1 MARDITKTF
10 LVGRLTRDAELTPIT
25 EKFSITKFSIACNYV
40 KKIGDE
46 WVEQVSYFDIEHIN
60 SRITQYLEKG
70 KRVAIEATP
79 RQDRWEDKETRKAR
93 SKVYFLADNIELL
106 DSKNGNVGV
115 SENVQTDSAL
125 ASFNDNIPW

>member
-10 LVGRLTRDAELTPIT
+10 LVGRLTRDAELTQIT
-25 EKFSITKFSIACNYV
+25 EKFSITKFSIACNYA

-79 RQDRWEDKETRKAR
+79 RQDRWEDKDTGKTR

-106 DSKNGNVGV
+106 DSKNGNGGG
-115 SENVQTDSAL
+115 SGNGHADSTL
-125 ASFNDNIPW
+125 TSFDDNIPW